1 MKGIEAIVNMPLTLA
16 NWFLAILPVLVL
28 VTGIL
33 VFQWEAAKVGA
44 ISWLVAVA
52 DAYFFFGTDFR
63 LMALAN
69 SKGMS
74 LSLYVLLIIWGAVFM
89 YNIADGAGAIKVI
102 GKKIAGISD
111 DQRLQCL
118 LLAWCFAPVLQG
130 LAGFGIPVAV
140 VAPIMVV
147 MGFSPLVAV
156 AACLVGHSWSISF
169 GSMASSYN
177 SIQLVTNIPGEVIGP
192 WMAIIF
198 SAAIFATGFCVAH
211 IFGGWS
217 AVKKSVPQI
226 LSTGAVMSFTLWL
239 TVYIGTPQ
247 LATLMAGL
255 AGCVV
260 MMIWAYLGKKHTIK
274 AKTNEDAEK
283 QKMSFTVAF
292 SPYYALILIS
302 VLSQLKPIKTA
313 LSAYN
318 WGLNYP
324 EVQTAL
330 GYVVTATSKYSK
342 IQFFSHPAPILLF
355 SALLGYVIYV
365 LKTGANP
372 NIMKISLKKTVEKN
386 VPSGVGIA
394 TMVMMALIMS
404 DSGMTNMIARGVAT
418 VFGVLYPVMAPF
430 IGVLGSF
437 ITGSNTNSNVMFG
450 VLQKETAL
458 VLGKSAVLMAAAQS
472 VGGSLGVSMSP
483 STIMTGAANVGMN
496 GKENEIMNVT
506 MKYCLI
512 NTLIVGIF
520 VLILSNIF
528 YI

>member
-1 MKGIEAIVNMPLTLA
+1 MPLTLT

-33 VFQWEAAKVGA
+33 VFKWETAKVGA
-44 ISWLVAVA
+44 ISWLVAIA
-52 DAYFFFGTDFR
+52 DGYFFFGSDFR

-74 LSLYVLLIIWGAVFM
+74 LSLFVLLIIWGAVFM

-111 DQRLQCL
+111 DQRIQVL

-147 MGFSPLVAV
+147 MGFQPVVAV
-156 AACLVGHSWSISF
+156 ATCLIGHSWSISF

-177 SIQLVTNIPGEVIGP
+177 SLQLVTNIPGELIGP

-198 SAAIFATGFCVAH
+198 SAAIFATGFGVAH
-211 IFGGWS
+211 IYGGWN

-226 LSTGAVMSFTLWL
+226 LTTGSMMSFVLWL
-239 TVYIGTPQ
+239 TVTIGTPQ

-255 AGCVV
+255 AGCAV
-260 MMIWAYLGKKHTIK
+260 MMAWALLGKKKTGK
-274 AKTNEDAEK
+274 AEEKTATEK

-292 SPYYALILIS
+292 SPYYAMILIS
-302 VLSQLKPIKTA
+302 ILTQLKPIKTA
-313 LSAYN
+313 LASYN

-324 EVQTAL
+324 EVQTAV

-342 IQFFSHPAPILLF
+342 ILFFSHPAPILIF
-355 SALLGYVIYV
+355 SGLLGYVIYV

-372 NIMKISLKKTVEKN
+372 SILK
-386 VPSGVGIA
+386 
-394 TMVMMALIMS
+394 
-404 DSGMTNMIARGVAT
+404 
-418 VFGVLYPVMAPF
+418 
-430 IGVLGSF
+430 
-437 ITGSNTNSNVMFG
+437 
-450 VLQKETAL
+450 
-458 VLGKSAVLMAAAQS
+458 
-472 VGGSLGVSMSP
+472 
-483 STIMTGAANVGMN
+483 
-496 GKENEIMNVT
+496 
-506 MKYCLI
+506 
-512 NTLIVGIF
+512 
-520 VLILSNIF
+520 
-528 YI
+528 